1 MLKLTEIDVRHKRV
15 LVRADYNVPMQDGHI
30 TSPARILE
38 SLPTLKYLMAQGAH
52 IIVMSHLGRPQP
64 GIWDAQYSLAPI
76 AAYVAAQL
84 GQPVQVVRHWREG
97 VSVGTGEVVFLENI
111 RFELGEET
119 NDAALGQ
126 ALAALADVFV
136 LDAFSIAHRAQA
148 SVCAVAKYAPCSCA
162 GPLLLQEINALNH
175 ALEHQASPRVAI
187 VGGSKVSTKL
197 AVLENVLTRVDQLIV
212 GGGIANT
219 FLAAQGY
226 AIGASLYEPSMVA
239 MAQDLLAKAAASG
252 KQIVVPLDVRVAT
265 ELTQTAVAT
274 VKAITA
280 VGAEDKIFD
289 VGPQTEAFIA
299 KSIMAAKTIL
309 WNGPLGAFEFTPFSH
324 ATKSMIQALGQTQ
337 AFTVAGGGDT
347 VAALETLGPGVKL
360 SYVSLSGGAFL
371 EYIEGKVLP
380 ALAALSVSAE
390 HYQG

>member
-1 MLKLTEIDVRHKRV
+1 MLTLKEVDVRHKRV

-38 SLPTLKYLMAQGAH
+38 SLPTLKYLIAQGAH
-52 IIVMSHLGRPQP
+52 IIVMSHLGRPKP
-64 GIWDAQYSLAPI
+64 GGWDAQYSLAPI
-76 AAYVAAQL
+76 AAYVAEHL
-84 GQPVQVVRHWREG
+84 GQEVPVVRNWREG
-97 VSVGTGEVVFLENI
+97 VSVAAGEVVFLDNI
-111 RFELGEET
+111 RFEPGEES
-119 NDAALGQ
+119 NDAMLGQ
-126 ALAALADVFV
+126 ALAGLADVFV

-148 SVCAVAKYAPCSCA
+148 SVCAVATYANCACA
-162 GPLLLQEINALNH
+162 GPLLMQEIQALNH
-175 ALEHQASPRVAI
+175 ALEHQESPRVAI

-197 AVLENVLTRVDQLIV
+197 AVLENVLMRVDQLIV

-226 AIGASLYEPSMVA
+226 AVGASLYEPSMVA
-239 MAQDLLAKAAASG
+239 IAQDLLAKAAAAN
-252 KQIVVPLDVRVAT
+252 KQIIVPVDVRVAT
-265 ELTQTAVAT
+265 ELTQTAATT
-274 VKAITA
+274 VKRITE

-289 VGPQTEAFIA
+289 LGPQTEVLIA
-299 KSIMAAKTIL
+299 ECIMNAKTIL
-309 WNGPLGAFEFTPFSH
+309 WNGPLGAFEFTPFSY
-324 ATKSMIQALGQTQ
+324 ATKSMIQALGKTQ

-380 ALAALSVSAE
+380 ALAALSASAV

>member
-1 MLKLTEIDVRHKRV
+1 MLTLKEIDVRHKRV

-30 TSPARILE
+30 TSPTRILE
-38 SLPTLKYLMAQGAH
+38 SLPTLKYLISQGAH
-52 IIVMSHLGRPQP
+52 VIVMSHLGRPQP
-64 GIWDAQYSLAPI
+64 GLWDAQYSLAPI
-76 AAYVAAQL
+76 AAYVAEHL
-84 GQPVQVVRHWREG
+84 GQAVPVVRNWRDG
-97 VSVGTGEVVFLENI
+97 VSVAAGAVVFLENI
-111 RFELGEET
+111 RFEIGEES
-119 NDAALGQ
+119 NDAMLGQ

-148 SVCAVAKYAPCSCA
+148 SVCAVATYAARACA
-162 GPLLLQEINALNH
+162 GPLLMQEIHALNH
-175 ALEHQASPRVAI
+175 ALEYQDSPRVAI

-197 AVLENVLTRVDQLIV
+197 AVLENVLMRVDQLIV

-226 AIGASLYEPSMVA
+226 PVGASLYEPSMVSI
-239 MAQDLLAKAAASG
+239 AQDLLAKAAAAN
-252 KQIVVPLDVRVAT
+252 KQIIVPVDVRVAT
-265 ELTQTAVAT
+265 ELTQTAVAN
-274 VKAITA
+274 VKMITE

-289 VGPQTEAFIA
+289 VGPKTEALIA
-299 KSIMAAKTIL
+299 ECILRAKTIL
-309 WNGPLGAFEFTPFSH
+309 WNGPLGAFEFTPFSY
-324 ATKSMIQALGQTQ
+324 ATKRMIQALGNTQ

-380 ALAALSVSAE
+380 ALAALAAGAV
-390 HYQG
+390 HNQG